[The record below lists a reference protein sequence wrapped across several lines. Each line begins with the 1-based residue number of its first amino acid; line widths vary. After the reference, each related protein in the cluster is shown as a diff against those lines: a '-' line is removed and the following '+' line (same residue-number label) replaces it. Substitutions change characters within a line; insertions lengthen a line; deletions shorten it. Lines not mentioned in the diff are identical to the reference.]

1 MVDLCSKWVEAF
13 PSSKQTAA
21 MGAKALLTE
30 IFQRWGILCKIS
42 SNNGARFVNKVVKQS
57 SQYLQ
62 FDLSIVRIILPA
74 VVQGNEKTEL

>member
-1 MVDLCSKWVEAF
+1 MVDMWSKWAEAF

-30 IFQRWGILCKIS
+30 IFQRWGILSKIS
-42 SNNGARFVNKVVKQS
+42 SNNGAPFVNKVVKQL

-62 FDLSIVRIILPA
+62 FDLSIVGIILPV
-74 VVQGNEKTEL
+74 VVQWNEKTEL